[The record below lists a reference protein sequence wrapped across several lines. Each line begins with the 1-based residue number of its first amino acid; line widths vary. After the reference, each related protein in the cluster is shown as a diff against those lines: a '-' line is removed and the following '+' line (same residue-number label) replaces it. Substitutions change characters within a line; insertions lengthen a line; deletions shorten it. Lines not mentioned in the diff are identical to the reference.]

1 MQTIFLTPIWP
12 RWVIGFFSRRKGAGF
27 LKREKLGRREVLS
40 FPPGESQR
48 IRCVEG
54 VLWIT
59 GSEER
64 EDVILRTGSR
74 VLAGR
79 NALVIEA
86 LEDSV
91 VEITRI

>member
-1 MQTIFLTPIWP
+1 MQTIFVTPIWS
-12 RWVIGFFSRRKGAGF
+12 RWVFGFFCHRKGAG
-27 LKREKLGRREVLS
+27 LPKREKLGRRKVLS

-48 IRCVEG
+48 IRCLQG
-54 VLWIT
+54 VLWVT

-64 EDVILRTGSR
+64 EDMILRTGSR

-79 NALVIEA
+79 NALVVEA